1 MSTDDAISI
10 MNNSNLNEKVVCK
23 KKMSEC
29 NSVEFN
35 SVEKTYYQKNR
46 DAILN
51 RVKDYSQNHEERLSE
66 KKQK

>member
-1 MSTDDAISI
+1 
-10 MNNSNLNEKVVCK
+10 
-23 KKMSEC
+23 MSEC

-35 SVEKTYYQKNR
+35 SAEKTYYQKNR

>member
-1 MSTDDAISI
+1 
-10 MNNSNLNEKVVCK
+10 
-23 KKMSEC
+23 MSEC

-51 RVKDYSQNHEERLSE
+51 RVKDYSQNHEETLSE
-66 KKQK
+66 KNKNKKREFGRNRYHIMSKERKKF

>member
-1 MSTDDAISI
+1 
-10 MNNSNLNEKVVCK
+10 
-23 KKMSEC
+23 MSEC

-51 RVKDYSQNHEERLSE
+51 RVKDYSQNHEETLSE
-66 KKQK
+66 KSKNKKREFGRNRYHIISKERKKF

>member
-1 MSTDDAISI
+1 MSD
-10 MNNSNLNEKVVCK
+10 
-23 KKMSEC
+23 C